1 MVKHS
6 QSFKNCKFGI
16 SLQYFKKEVRDEVE
30 FLNAYKHQSFLQ
42 GDAFEKCSKWQVWNI
57 FTILLKKNLGM

>member
-42 GDAFEKCSKWQVWNI
+42 GDAI
-57 FTILLKKNLGM
+57 IIAGHD